1 MFYYRDRF
9 RTAINVLGDAYGAGL
24 VAHLAREELAQMDR
38 ELVEG
43 IDLDDVKITV
53 KSSQLTDKHKSGV
66 DNGIDHAA
74 FTATKM

>member
-24 VAHLAREELAQMDR
+24 VAHLSREDLAQMDR

-43 IDLDDVKITV
+43 IDLDEVEFTV
-53 KSSQLTDKHKSGV
+53 KSPQLTDKHKSGF
-66 DNGIDHAA
+66 DNGIDSAA

>member
-24 VAHLAREELAQMDR
+24 VAHLARDELAQMDR

-53 KSSQLTDKHKSGV
+53 KSSQLTDKHKSDV